1 MKIRVFIF
9 SLLCFFFV
17 EREQKVFAQKP
28 KAPERFGF
36 NLKGKNQKVTRI
48 PFIINSNLIV
58 VKLRINNSDTLN
70 FILDTGVS
78 SIIIIDPLLG
88 AKLNLKYARQVKI
101 NGAGEKE
108 FITANVSIG
117 HKIQI
122 GSVIAEKQNLV
133 ILDEDILKLSE
144 FMGMPIHG
152 IFGHELFVRFVVN
165 IDFGRREIY
174 IMEPESFKFKKSYGD
189 KFPIVVTQSKPYID
203 AIELAQED
211 RIFKSIRLVID
222 TGAGHALLL
231 NTQDNSSITLPET
244 VIRANLGRGLN
255 GNINGH
261 IGRINEFRM
270 GKFEF
275 KNILA
280 SFPDSLSFSLK
291 FGDKATQ
298 RQGSVG
304 GEFLRRFIVTFNYKE
319 GYIALK
325 PLKAKYKET
334 FEHDMSGMEV
344 HAKGTHFNEYF
355 VSAVTPDSQADKA
368 GVKEGDQIIF
378 FNAKQFNELDINDIY
393 KLLSRKEGEEVELFL
408 RRNGELKFVYFKLR
422 RII

>member
-1 MKIRVFIF
+1 MKIKIFIF
-9 SLLCFFFV
+9 SIVCFFFL
-17 EREQKVFAQKP
+17 KKDGYLFAQKP

-36 NLKGKNQKVTRI
+36 NLKGKNQKITKI
-48 PFIINSNLIV
+48 PFIVNSNLIV

-78 SIIIIDPLLG
+78 SIIIIDPVIG
-88 AKLNLKYARQVKI
+88 DKLNLKYARQVKI

-108 FITANVSIG
+108 FITANVSVG
-117 HKIQI
+117 HKIQM

-133 ILDEDILKLSE
+133 VLDEDILKLSE

-165 IDFGRREIY
+165 IDFGRKELFI
-174 IMEPESFKFKKSYGD
+174 IEPESFKFKKSYGE
-189 KFPIVVTQSKPYID
+189 KFPIVVTQSKPYIE

-211 RIFKSIRLVID
+211 QIFKSIRLVID

-261 IGRINEFRM
+261 IGRINKFRM

-275 KNILA
+275 KNMLA

-291 FGDKATQ
+291 FGDAATQ

-319 GYIALK
+319 GYMALK

-344 HAKGTHFNEYF
+344 RAKGANFNEYF
-355 VSAVTPDSQADKA
+355 VSFVTPDSQADKA
-368 GVKEGDQIIF
+368 GVIEGDQIIF
-378 FNAKQFNELDINDIY
+378 FNAKHFSELDINDIY

-422 RII
+422 RVI